1 LWEGAGAKA
10 GDTASG
16 TEMGGKA
23 HLLPWHISGSAG
35 SPWAPKDGTGQQ
47 CWEGAGARPQL
58 WHALNGQGEGSWP
71 GHKAGTQRGQPG
83 LRKESLFQ
91 RSSLRWPFQPLI
103 PCDMLWGPTG
113 CGGRGELA
121 VCRGRLREKSKGEKM
136 LQRDN
141 IPAKPR
147 RFSLIQH
154 PITSDIRL
162 RRRYTRTS

>member
-1 LWEGAGAKA
+1 MGRSWSESGRHRQWHGDGREG
-10 GDTASG
+10 SSPPV
-16 TEMGGKA
+16 A
-23 HLLPWHISGSAG
+23 HLWLCGKPLGPERWHRAAVLGR
-35 SPWAPKDGTGQQ
+35 
-47 CWEGAGARPQL
+47 CRARPQL